1 MGRIDSWCG
10 NWPPEPEHQC
20 RTRLDGTAEKA
31 AMSDIVLEAVQL
43 SVDAHGADG
52 QLRRVLDN
60 VSFAL
65 PRNSVLG
72 VIGESGAG
80 KSTLG
85 LAALGH
91 FRNGLR
97 PSAGRLLLGG
107 VDMLTLSERR
117 TRELR
122 GARIAYVAQA
132 AASAFTPS
140 GKLIDQVIETALVR
154 RLLTKRDAV
163 KRAIELFALL
173 GLPEPERFGE
183 RYPHQVSGGQLQRAM
198 TAMALCASP
207 EVIVF
212 DEPTT
217 ALDAAT
223 RDQVLATI
231 SHALRATGT
240 SAVYISHD
248 LPVVA
253 RVADQLL
260 VLRDGRTVEYG
271 PKRTIVDA
279 PRDPY
284 TKRLLNASMLAREPD
299 ATVPHVRP
307 ALAVEA
313 ISARYR
319 DGAQVLRD
327 VSFEVQ
333 AGRTLAVVGRSG
345 SGKSSLARVVT
356 GLLRPDQG
364 RVWVDGAPMPPDVR
378 ARSREQLRAVQLIHQ
393 LPDLAL
399 NPAHTVRE
407 TIGRPLNFYFG
418 MRGVKRERRI
428 AELAEQVE
436 LSADLLERY
445 PHQLS
450 GGQKQRVCIARAFAA
465 EPKILVCDEPTSA
478 LDPLVAQSV
487 LGLFVR
493 LQRESGI
500 AMLFITHDLENVR
513 AVADAVLSIEKG
525 VASYVDPFS
534 QQGFFDET
542 EFRIAA
548 KN

>member
-1 MGRIDSWCG
+1 
-10 NWPPEPEHQC
+10 
-20 RTRLDGTAEKA
+20 
-31 AMSDIVLEAVQL
+31 MSDIVLEAVQL
-43 SVDAHGADG
+43 SVEAHGADG
-52 QLRRVLDN
+52 KSRRVLDN

-65 PRNSVLG
+65 ARSSVLG

-91 FRNGLR
+91 FRSGLR
-97 PSAGRLLLGG
+97 ASAGRILLGG
-107 VDMLTLSERR
+107 LNMLTLSERR
-117 TRELR
+117 ARELR
-122 GARIAYVAQA
+122 GVRIAYVAQA
-132 AASAFTPS
+132 AAAAFTPS
-140 GKLIDQVIETALVR
+140 GRLIDQVIETAVIR
-154 RLLTKRDAV
+154 GLLTKRDAV
-163 KRAIELFALL
+163 KRAIELFSLL

-207 EVIVF
+207 DVIMF

-240 SAVYISHD
+240 SAIFISHD

-271 PKRTIVDA
+271 STRNIVDA
-279 PRDPY
+279 PRDSY
-284 TKRLLNASMLAREPD
+284 TKRLLGVSMLARAPG
-299 ATVPHVRP
+299 AALTRVRP

-313 ISARYR
+313 ITARYR
-319 DGAQVLRD
+319 DGAPVLSD
-327 VSFEVQ
+327 VSLEVH

-345 SGKSSLARVVT
+345 SGKSSLARVIT
-356 GLLRPDQG
+356 GLLRPDRG
-364 RVWVDGAPMPPDVR
+364 RVWVDGAQMSPDVR
-378 ARSREQLRAVQLIHQ
+378 GRNRDQLRAVQLIHQ
-393 LPDLAL
+393 LSDLAL

-407 TIGRPLNFYFG
+407 TIGRPLTFYFG
-418 MRGVKRERRI
+418 MRGARLERRI
-428 AELAEQVE
+428 VALAEQVE
-436 LSADLLERY
+436 LNADLLDRY

-465 EPKILVCDEPTSA
+465 EPSVLICDEPTSA

-500 AMLFITHDLENVR
+500 AMLFITHDPENVR
-513 AVADAVLSIEKG
+513 AVADAVLSIEEG
-525 VASYVDPFS
+525 VGTYVDSP
-534 QQGFFDET
+534 
-542 EFRIAA
+542 A
-548 KN
+548 